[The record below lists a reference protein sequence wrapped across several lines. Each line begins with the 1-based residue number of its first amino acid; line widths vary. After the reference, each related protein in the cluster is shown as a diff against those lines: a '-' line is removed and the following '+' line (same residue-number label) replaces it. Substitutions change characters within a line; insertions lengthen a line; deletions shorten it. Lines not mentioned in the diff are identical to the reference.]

1 MVFKSTLEASLTNAD
16 IGQNQELSGA
26 LEDYLETIYLLMR
39 DKKVARV
46 RDIAK
51 ARKVR
56 PVSVTQ
62 AMHRLAELG
71 LIDYAQRERIE
82 LTSEGE
88 RRALRVFSRHRVLT
102 KFFDQILGVDP
113 NQAESTACAM
123 EHQLGDQAMDALVRF
138 FEFLQVCPE
147 GRSFLT
153 QFHGCSRVHPEQPP
167 CAHHCERGQ
176 TLAEAQPFQRSQG
189 VAPQDIEND
198 ATTAIAEPS
207 EEPRGHGLGLGFGR
221 PAGKG
226 LRRGGGKGLRRGAG
240 RGHNLDSG
248 GVGPAVPPLGPTCS
262 LADLGVGQKARVTQI
277 HGRGA
282 VRQRLLD
289 MGLLPN
295 ERLEIERV
303 ALAHG
308 PVWIKLNGYQL
319 ALRRGEARAVDVEIL
334 E

>member
-1 MVFKSTLEASLTNAD
+1 MVLKRTSEAFLTGSN
-16 IGQNQELSGA
+16 IEQNQELSGA
-26 LEDYLETIYLLMR
+26 LEDYLETIYLLIR

-82 LTSEGE
+82 LTSAGE
-88 RRALRVFSRHRVLT
+88 RRALRVFSRHRALT
-102 KFFDQILGVDP
+102 KFFDQILGVEP
-113 NQAESTACAM
+113 AQAESTACAM

-153 QFHGCSRVHPEQPP
+153 QFHGCSRVHPEQLP
-167 CAHHCERGQ
+167 CAHHCEGGQ
-176 TLAEAQPFQRSQG
+176 THAEAQPFQRLQG
-189 VAPQDIEND
+189 VAPQDFVKD
-198 ATTAIAEPS
+198 AATATAQPS
-207 EEPRGHGLGLGFGR
+207 EEPRGHGLALGFG
-221 PAGKG
+221 
-226 LRRGGGKGLRRGAG
+226 RGGGKGLRRGAG
-240 RGHNLDSG
+240 RGHGLDSSG
-248 GVGPAVPPLGPTCS
+248 GGRAVPPLGPTCS

-282 VRQRLLD
+282 VRQRLID

-295 ERLEIERV
+295 EILEIERV
-303 ALAHG
+303 APGHG

-319 ALRRGEARAVDVEIL
+319 ALRRGEARAVDVEIQV
-334 E
+334 